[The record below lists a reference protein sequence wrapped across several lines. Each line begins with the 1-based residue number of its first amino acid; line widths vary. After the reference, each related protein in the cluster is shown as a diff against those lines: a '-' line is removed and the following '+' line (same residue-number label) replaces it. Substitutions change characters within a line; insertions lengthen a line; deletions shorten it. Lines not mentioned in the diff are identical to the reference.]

1 MIHTLSYFPM
11 AIQIFHRKPGLEDI
25 QRLLAGC
32 RDEIGHLPPT
42 LADTV
47 RLLGGRETAE
57 VPQIVLQLLVGL
69 TNADT
74 KGVLLQE
81 TMLVTA
87 YLRQDPSI
95 LDMILA
101 MYEPEQPAEKK
112 PRGRGRPPKDEND
125 APPAPEELGR
135 GKTGLAPA
143 PEGMQ

>member
-1 MIHTLSYFPM
+1 MSIHTLSYFPM

-32 RDEIGHLPPT
+32 RDEIGHLPQT
-42 LADTV
+42 LAGTI

-69 TNADT
+69 SSADV
-74 KGVLLQE
+74 KGVLPQE
-81 TMLVTA
+81 TMLLTA

-95 LDMILA
+95 LDLIQA

-112 PRGRGRPPKDEND
+112 SRGRGRPPKDEAD
-125 APPAPEELGR
+125 SVL
-135 GKTGLAPA
+135 